1 MDTVYPLIDQVTV
14 RVSFRLLFCTVLSWV
29 AEERKVKM
37 LKKQNKK
44 KTNKKTTAFFNS
56 VLLATSVVYSV

>member
-14 RVSFRLLFCTVLSWV
+14 RVSLDYCFVLYFLGWQKK
-29 AEERKVKM
+29 EKLNVK
-37 LKKQNKK
+37 KEKK
-44 KTNKKTTAFFNS
+44 KKKLRSLNS

>member
-14 RVSFRLLFCTVLSWV
+14 GVSFRLLFCTVLSWV

-37 LKKQNKK
+37 LKKKK
-44 KTNKKTTAFFNS
+44 TAFFNS

>member
-14 RVSFRLLFCTVLSWV
+14 RVSLDYCFVLYFLGWQKK
-29 AEERKVKM
+29 EKLNVK
-37 LKKQNKK
+37 KEKK
-44 KTNKKTTAFFNS
+44 KLRSLNS

>member
-37 LKKQNKK
+37 LKKK
-44 KTNKKTTAFFNS
+44 TAFLNS

>member
-14 RVSFRLLFCTVLSWV
+14 RVSLDYCFVLYFLGWQKK
-29 AEERKVKM
+29 EKLNVKKE
-37 LKKQNKK
+37 KKLRSL
-44 KTNKKTTAFFNS
+44 NS

>member
-37 LKKQNKK
+37 LKKQKKK
-44 KTNKKTTAFFNS
+44 KTNKQKNNC
-56 VLLATSVVYSV
+56 VL